1 MEEIFSFVDSKV
13 FVGASYYLI
22 FPYYMIEISSAF
34 GFDAK
39 TLIHA
44 LDDTCR
50 FFFNINDIPGEEVF
64 EFAVGKDKN
73 LLCHYCRKGNNI
85 LDLLLPEKII
95 DILQIQSNR
104 NFDYLY
110 DMSLNCMEVADRFSM
125 HIGIPIIFTAKDNDV
140 LLISGMTKTVEEET
154 KSQIERV
161 AWDYRRPNLE
171 SKYSVETSVT
181 LSDYPSFF
189 RSKYIVAYR
198 ADETL
203 LRKFPYRE
211 YKAEKGENLI
221 HKAERVDKYGK
232 VNCMHLFQDD
242 MSENALNDIFE
253 WCEKN
258 LESYSILLEP
268 RYIGIWCVEW
278 AGYDACFISKKFNCR
293 VMDIEMYDDLTFS
306 VTLIKSGMKMAYASF
321 GECCEV
327 IRADLGK
334 KIFNVELNE
343 YDDIYKGAVDL
354 AEQTDCFIIWPEGI
368 PTAKK
373 IRNGDYGA
381 VYICP

>member
-1 MEEIFSFVDSKV
+1 M
-13 FVGASYYLI
+13 
-22 FPYYMIEISSAF
+22 
-34 GFDAK
+34 
-39 TLIHA
+39 
-44 LDDTCR
+44 
-50 FFFNINDIPGEEVF
+50 
-64 EFAVGKDKN
+64 
-73 LLCHYCRKGNNI
+73 
-85 LDLLLPEKII
+85 DLLLPEKII